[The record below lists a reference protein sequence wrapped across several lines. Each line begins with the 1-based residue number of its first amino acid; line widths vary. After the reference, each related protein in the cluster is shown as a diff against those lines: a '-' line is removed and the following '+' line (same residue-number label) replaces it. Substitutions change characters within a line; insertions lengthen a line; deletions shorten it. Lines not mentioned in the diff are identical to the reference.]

1 MDKTMVTNGLIGLAV
16 GDALGVPVE
25 FMDRHTYAP
34 VTKMQGYG
42 THNQPP
48 GTWSDDSSM
57 AFCTAESLINGYDL
71 IDMKGKF
78 CEWYYD
84 GFWTHNHKLPF
95 DIGITTARVLLS
107 IKMGNSQGVSGERSE
122 FSNGNGSLMRIL
134 PVAFYTMGLPL
145 AEKFRMVEEISAI
158 THAHIRSQIA
168 CAIYVEMAQQLMVGK
183 TPQEAYEAMKPVIM
197 AHYFNEQNHEELAVF
212 SRVLIDDLSKLEID
226 EIKSS
231 GYVIDTLEASIWC
244 LLTTDSFSDAVLKAV
259 NLGEDTDTVGA
270 VTGGLAGIHYG
281 AEAIPQD
288 WLQQL
293 ARYGDIV
300 DLSMRLAESI
310 RN

>member
-1 MDKTMVTNGLIGLAV
+1 MVTNGLIGLAV

-84 GFWTHNHKLPF
+84 GFWTHNQKLPF

-145 AEKFRMVEEISAI
+145 EEKFRMVEEISAI

-212 SRVLIDDLSKLEID
+212 SRVLIDDLSELEID

>member
-1 MDKTMVTNGLIGLAV
+1 MVTNGLIGLAV

-183 TPQEAYEAMKPVIM
+183 TPWEAYEAMKPVIM
-197 AHYFNEQNHEELAVF
+197 AHYFKEQNHEELAVF